1 MARQLCRG
9 LVYTSGQAANDVV
22 GLGGVARGERKKE
35 KRLANANQQRAVQ
48 TLWLV
53 SLERKYGTKIDES
66 ATLMEVDSLKANRV
80 FLDLLGI
87 WAQAQKT
94 S

>member
-1 MARQLCRG
+1 M
-9 LVYTSGQAANDVV
+9 
-22 GLGGVARGERKKE
+22 
-35 KRLANANQQRAVQ
+35 
-48 TLWLV
+48 
-53 SLERKYGTKIDES
+53 KIDES

-87 WAQAQKT
+87 WAQAQKI